1 MRKRLRIIKIRRGRF
16 EVSVDGNSLG
26 HVVRKPYSSEP
37 FGWWWAEPS
46 RPVVSDNREVDQNPE
61 NPLWWGLRL
70 VGRPGVRPMRR
81 RTEAVLTLCDM
92 QGLVEPI
99 AEMLWAGQVVDESD
113 EEWIARVVEGFS
125 DVDEYHAFI
134 ALSRRRGATESP
146 RALSRASP
154 DS

>member
-1 MRKRLRIIKIRRGRF
+1 MLSPTWLSQIDGLRATIHAQRLANKGGRVANYEGKRHGVRSSRGNRSPAHQ
-16 EVSVDGNSLG
+16 ERTEPARMTGSVDGHSLG

-92 QGLVEPI
+92 QGP
-99 AEMLWAGQVVDESD
+99 G
-113 EEWIARVVEGFS
+113 
-125 DVDEYHAFI
+125 
-134 ALSRRRGATESP
+134 GAH
-146 RALSRASP
+146 R
-154 DS
+154 